1 MLGFE
6 FDNNSEPYSV
16 YNGVQSISCFLFQ
29 LINSVVATQT
39 SYIIY
44 TAVCGVLAMACC
56 GTTYFFEFRDRLSV
70 RHSNHSHDSKKEIQD
85 IKYLLNETPTP
96 DTET

>member
-29 LINSVVATQT
+29 LINSVVVTQT
-39 SYIIY
+39 SYIVY
-44 TAVCGVLAMACC
+44 TAVCGVLAMVSC

-70 RHSNHSHDSKKEIQD
+70 RKSNHSFDSKKD
-85 IKYLLNETPTP
+85 TDDVKMLLNETPTP
-96 DTET
+96 GTQT